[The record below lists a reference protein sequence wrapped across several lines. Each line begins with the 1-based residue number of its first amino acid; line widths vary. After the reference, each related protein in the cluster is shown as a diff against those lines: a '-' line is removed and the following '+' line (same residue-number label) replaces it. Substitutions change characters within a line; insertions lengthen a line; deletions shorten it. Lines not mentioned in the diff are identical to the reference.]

1 LALGSDSVTLYLP
14 SSNWT
19 EVLDEL
25 PSKEDGV
32 GLLPSTVI
40 VKSDGSASPPPSLIT
55 CLVTNN
61 IPMRDTLL
69 ESPFDGG
76 TEEDWDDDD

>member
-1 LALGSDSVTLYLP
+1 M
-14 SSNWT
+14 
-19 EVLDEL
+19 EVPDEL

-61 IPMRDTLL
+61 VPGCDALL
-69 ESPFDGG
+69 ESPFDVG
-76 TEEDWDDDD
+76 TKEDGMRTRMRTIDLYQLYL

>member
-1 LALGSDSVTLYLP
+1 MP
-14 SSNWT
+14 
-19 EVLDEL
+19 DEL
-25 PSKEDGV
+25 PSNEDGV

-61 IPMRDTLL
+61 VPGCDALL
-69 ESPFDGG
+69 ESPFDVG
-76 TEEDWDDDD
+76 TGVGAGILSSSSSDIVSLSSSVS